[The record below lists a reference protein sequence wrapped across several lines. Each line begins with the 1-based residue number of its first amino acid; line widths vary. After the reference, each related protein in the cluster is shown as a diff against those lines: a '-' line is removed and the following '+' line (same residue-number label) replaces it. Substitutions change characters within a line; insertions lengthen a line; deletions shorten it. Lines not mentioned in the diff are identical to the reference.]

1 MNKSNIMIER
11 GKAFISSHKKEI
23 FFVFLIFLL
32 AFGVRGQLMV
42 YDLMF
47 EFDSYFHARIGEYV
61 AKTLTIP
68 AYDPGAY
75 YQLAAQG
82 GADMPREGAF
92 FWIFSVALFKIFT
105 LNAPFSKEG
114 WIVAVKI
121 LPALFGALACIGL
134 YFLGRESYGK
144 KFGAAIAILAAT
156 MPAFAYRTM
165 AGWV

>member
-1 MNKSNIMIER
+1 MAVFVVQSQEPNLKSVLKNLMN
-11 GKAFISSHKKEI
+11 KAFIMLTQIKKYIIDHKKEL

-105 LNAPFSKEG
+105 LNAPFS
-114 WIVAVKI
+114 
-121 LPALFGALACIGL
+121 
-134 YFLGRESYGK
+134 
-144 KFGAAIAILAAT
+144 
-156 MPAFAYRTM
+156 
-165 AGWV
+165 